1 MRPPPGFDEVM
12 IVNPYDPVRQQ
23 GVTFMRFYPAEPP
36 DFGYYAEPPW
46 GYYAEPA
53 LGWYGEPVEYGYYG
67 EPADL
72 AEDPYGEYP
81 YGAYGEPPDFAGWG
95 QVAPQGGIDPGYG
108 YAEVDPALG
117 YYAEDPLVG
126 YYAEDPMVGAYSE
139 DPLMAGYDEVDPVGY
154 YAEEPPLGEPDPV
167 EGYVSMPEM
176 VGYGEPEFA
185 DYAEEPLAEDYPGM
199 GHYGEPDMSGYVR
212 EAAPAYNPGCPL
224 PTNVAGFEE
233 ADLLSGYVRPAEVG
247 PTCTQFTPP
256 PSDGSVPETFKPLW

>member
-154 YAEEPPLGEPDPV
+154 YAEEPPLGDDGLRSAV
-167 EGYVSMPEM
+167 
-176 VGYGEPEFA
+176 
-185 DYAEEPLAEDYPGM
+185 LAERRRLFRFY
-199 GHYGEPDMSGYVR
+199 
-212 EAAPAYNPGCPL
+212 EAALAAAARDRAASTDALREVLTADPRNPYYL
-224 PTNVAGFEE
+224 WF
-233 ADLLSGYVRPAEVG
+233 VG
-247 PTCTQFTPP
+247 
-256 PSDGSVPETFKPLW
+256 DRR